1 MDVSTPEVSYRLIPS
16 QFPPI
21 GLFETVAS
29 AEDLEA
35 VLELAG
41 WTNDR
46 QVTERIA
53 RLPKSDWVFGRPNAS
68 IVMAAFLHAPPMGAR
83 FSGPDLGAWYAAA
96 RVETGIAEVGHHLRR
111 EAFARGKAE
120 GQRTFRVY
128 RARIEGTY
136 RETSAGERPELFTED
151 YGPSQAFG
159 EGLRA
164 AGEDGVVY
172 PSLRHGGGICICAYR
187 PRKILDVM
195 QAEHFSITVRTDMRQ
210 VVVERLPAGW
220 DKGPSID

>member
-1 MDVSTPEVSYRLIPS
+1 MDVAAPAVTYRLIPS

-29 AEDLEA
+29 ADDLEA
-35 VLELAG
+35 VMELSG

-46 QVTERIA
+46 LVTERIA
-53 RLPKSDWVFGRPNAS
+53 RLPKADLVFGRPNAS

-96 RVETGIAEVGHHLRR
+96 RIETGIAEVGHHLRR

-128 RARIEGTY
+128 QARIEGAY
-136 RETSAGERPELFTED
+136 RDVRPEDRPDCFTDD

-164 AGEDGVVY
+164 AARDGLVY
-172 PSLRHGGGICICAYR
+172 PSLRHRDGLCLCAFR
-187 PRKILDVM
+187 PRKILDVV

-210 VVVERLPAGW
+210 VVVDRLPAG
-220 DKGPSID
+220 

>member
-1 MDVSTPEVSYRLIPS
+1 MDVSAPDVSYRLIPS

-21 GLFETVAS
+21 DLFETVAT
-29 AEDLEA
+29 ADDLEA
-35 VLELAG
+35 VMELAG

-46 QVTERIA
+46 LVTERIA
-53 RLPKSDWVFGRPNAS
+53 RLPKADWVFGRPNAS

-120 GQRTFRVY
+120 GQRVYRVY
-128 RARIEGTY
+128 QARIEGDY
-136 RETSAGERPELFTED
+136 REARPDEQPEVFTED
-151 YGPSQAFG
+151 YGLSQAFG

-164 AGEDGVVY
+164 AGKDGVIY
-172 PSLRHGGGICICAYR
+172 QSLRHRDGLCICAYR
-187 PRKILDVM
+187 PRKIVDVV
-195 QAEHFSITVRTDMRQ
+195 QAEHFAITVRTDMRQ
-210 VVVERLPAGW
+210 IIVERLPAG
-220 DKGPSID
+220 